1 MDVYRSGHL
10 EASDKQAKV
19 RLEAAPGL
27 ANLGPQT
34 CFGFRS
40 LFFFFKVYFLLT
52 IFKVFIEFFII
63 LLLGFY
69 FNALVSLT
77 VMVYGILAPQSGIEP
92 TLLQ

>member
-1 MDVYRSGHL
+1 MDVYRSGRL

-19 RLEAAPGL
+19 RPEAAPGS

-40 LFFFFKVYFLLT
+40 LFFFKVYFLLT